1 MIPTRQ
7 LQAGLTLIELI
18 VAVALLALVTVMG
31 YRGLDSMMRANDRT
45 LAESERWRAITLLLE
60 RLGADL
66 SQPAH
71 RPVRGAAGE
80 SLPEWWGRVLSEP
93 EGPDAQIEF
102 SRKSAP
108 GRDDLRL
115 GYRLR
120 GGNVELLMWN
130 VLDRAPSS
138 QPEVYPLLRDVS
150 ALRFR
155 YLDANG
161 SWQAQWP
168 VTQIQAPPRAVSVEI
183 TLAEG
188 PTVKR
193 IFALP

>member
-1 MIPTRQ
+1 MSALPVITAFALDFGQ
-7 LQAGLTLIELI
+7 MLGGVLLI
-18 VAVALLALVTVMG
+18 ATVFN

-45 LAESERWRAITLLLE
+45 LAESERWRTITLLLE

-71 RPVRGAAGE
+71 RPVRSAAGE

-115 GYRLR
+115 GYDHGAVAGLS
-120 GGNVELLMWN
+120 V
-130 VLDRAPSS
+130 P
-138 QPEVYPLLRDVS
+138 PPL
-150 ALRFR
+150 
-155 YLDANG
+155 
-161 SWQAQWP
+161 P
-168 VTQIQAPPRAVSVEI
+168 APPGDSTGCPEDRVS
-183 TLAEG
+183 
-188 PTVKR
+188 P
-193 IFALP
+193 